1 MTEYKDFYKNFA
13 ERTKVNLEFIEQSQ
27 SDGENVFE
35 TTQLINSLLGM
46 IVFLRESDRIDGS
59 SLSRLWKNLRYI
71 PIYDE
76 HNYSNRPSDFIRK
89 FRNALAHGH
98 IEPQVDENKE
108 VSRFILWDECKCGN
122 LDWKIEIDLENIKIL
137 AYFIQENMH
146 QEPIP
151 RQARR
156 R

>member
-1 MTEYKDFYKNFA
+1 MDFYKSFA
-13 ERTKVNLEFIEQSQ
+13 ERTKANLEFIEQSK
-27 SDGENVFE
+27 SRGENIFE

-46 IVFLRESDRIDGS
+46 IVFLRESDRINGS
-59 SLSRLWKNLRYI
+59 ILDKKWKIIQYTKI
-71 PIYDE
+71 QDH
-76 HNYSNRPSDFIRK
+76 HNYCEKFSNFIRK

-98 IEPQVDENKE
+98 IDPQVDENQE
-108 VSRFILWDECKCGN
+108 VSKFILWDECRCGN

-146 QEPIP
+146 QEPRH
-151 RQARR
+151 RQSRR

>member
-1 MTEYKDFYKNFA
+1 MTEYKDFYKSFA
-13 ERTKVNLEFIEQSQ
+13 ERTKANLEFIEQSK
-27 SDGENVFE
+27 SRGESVFE

-59 SLSRLWKNLRYI
+59 NLSRLWRELRYI

-76 HNYSNRPSDFIRK
+76 HKYSDRPSDFIRK

-98 IEPQVDENKE
+98 IDPQVDENQE
-108 VSRFILWDECKCGN
+108 VSKFILWDECKCGN

-146 QEPIP
+146 QEPRP
-151 RQARR
+151 RQPRR